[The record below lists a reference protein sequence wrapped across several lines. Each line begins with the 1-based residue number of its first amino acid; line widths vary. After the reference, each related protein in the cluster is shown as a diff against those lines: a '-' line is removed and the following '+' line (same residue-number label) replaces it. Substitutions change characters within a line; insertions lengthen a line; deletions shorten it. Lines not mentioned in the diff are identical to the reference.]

1 MGGHNSI
8 SHQEIINMKIT
19 ARNQDRILKEY
30 DLEELTISGNPSDES
45 EVCVTALKSEN
56 VADVYTSDNV
66 YLTKF
71 KKLIEA
77 NPDAWKITQVV
88 ERSDGT
94 VSGVMLQAPKKCLSF
109 RAGKEVERVYTEE
122 QKNALAERLRNMR
135 SKKQL

>member
-1 MGGHNSI
+1 
-8 SHQEIINMKIT
+8 MKIT
-19 ARNQDRILKEY
+19 AYNQHKILKEY

-45 EVCVTALKSEN
+45 EVCVTALKSEDIAN
-56 VADVYTSDNV
+56 VYTSDNV

-77 NPDAWKITQVV
+77 NPDAWKIIKVV

-109 RAGKEVERVYTEE
+109 RAGKE
-122 QKNALAERLRNMR
+122 AERSLSEDQKAELRER
-135 SKKQL
+135 LAAARIRKHS

>member
-1 MGGHNSI
+1 MKVKAHN
-8 SHQEIINMKIT
+8 QYKV
-19 ARNQDRILKEY
+19 LKEY
-30 DLEELTISGNPSDES
+30 DLEELTISGNASDES
-45 EVCVTALKSEN
+45 EVCVTALKSED

-94 VSGVMLQAPKKCLSF
+94 ISGVMLQAPKRCLSF
-109 RAGKEVERVYTEE
+109 RAGKESERSLSDE
-122 QKNALAERLRNMR
+122 QKTELIQRLAAAR
-135 SKKQL
+135 SKK

>member
-1 MGGHNSI
+1 
-8 SHQEIINMKIT
+8 MKIK
-19 ARNQDRILKEY
+19 AHNQYKTLKEY
-30 DLEELTISGNPSDES
+30 DLEELTISGNSSDES
-45 EVCVTALKSEN
+45 EVCVTALKSED

-94 VSGVMLQAPKKCLSF
+94 VSGVMLQAPKKFISF
-109 RAGKEVERVYTEE
+109 RAAERVGRILTDEE
-122 QKNALAERLRNMR
+122 KAAAADRLRAARNNKR
-135 SKKQL
+135 S

>member
-1 MGGHNSI
+1 
-8 SHQEIINMKIT
+8 MKIT

-30 DLEELTISGNPSDES
+30 DLEELTISGNLSEES
-45 EVCVTALKSEN
+45 EVCVTALKSED

-109 RAGKEVERVYTEE
+109 RAGKEVERIYTEE

>member
-1 MGGHNSI
+1 
-8 SHQEIINMKIT
+8 MKIKT
-19 ARNQDRILKEY
+19 YNQHNTLKEY

-45 EVCVTALKSEN
+45 EVCVTALKSED
-56 VADVYTSDNV
+56 VAEVYTSDNV

-77 NPDAWKITQVV
+77 NPDAWKITRVV

-109 RAGKEVERVYTEE
+109 RTGKEVERVYTEE

>member
-1 MGGHNSI
+1 
-8 SHQEIINMKIT
+8 MKIKT
-19 ARNQDRILKEY
+19 HNQHKTLKEY
-30 DLEELTISGNPSDES
+30 DLEELTISGNASEES
-45 EVCVTALKSEN
+45 EVCITVLKSED

-77 NPDAWKITQVV
+77 NPDVWKITQVV

-94 VSGVMLQAPKKCLSF
+94 VSGVMLRVPKRCLSF

-122 QKNALAERLRNMR
+122 QKNALAERLKNMR
-135 SKKQL
+135 NKKHS